1 MVVPPPAPAR
11 PLRPFPLIH
20 HSWQVT
26 KPTHPIMALMAVSK
40 SPPQF
45 MNTRV
50 TCVPMDES
58 KRRKRKG
65 IGKTA
70 HLIAFNLASLPH
82 NNSSFYSGLPLLSTS
97 KMVTKQENSVLDR
110 PKEYA
115 FTAGYFNFLVVVFS
129 PGQVLLANGEEKFV
143 KSYCHGGKICLKN
156 LLPWQCD
163 VTLLFLI
170 TVLLLL
176 MTFEIKSYMNCGYEM
191 KMKK

>member
-1 MVVPPPAPAR
+1 
-11 PLRPFPLIH
+11 
-20 HSWQVT
+20 
-26 KPTHPIMALMAVSK
+26 MALMAVSK

-70 HLIAFNLASLPH
+70 HLIAFSLASLPH
-82 NNSSFYSGLPLLSTS
+82 NNSSFYSGLSLLSTS
-97 KMVTKQENSVLDR
+97 KMVNKQENSVLDR

-176 MTFEIKSYMNCGYEM
+176 MIFEIKSYMNCGYEM

>member
-1 MVVPPPAPAR
+1 MVPPPAPAPAR
-11 PLRPFPLIH
+11 PLRPFSLIH

-40 SPPQF
+40 SLPQF

-50 TCVPMDES
+50 TCVPMGES

-70 HLIAFNLASLPH
+70 HLIAFSLTSLPH

-97 KMVTKQENSVLDR
+97 KMVTKQENSVLDP

-129 PGQVLLANGEEKFV
+129 PGQVLLANGEEKLLSHIAMVAKFI
-143 KSYCHGGKICLKN
+143 SRICYHGN
-156 LLPWQCD
+156 
-163 VTLLFLI
+163 VMSHF
-170 TVLLLL
+170 
-176 MTFEIKSYMNCGYEM
+176 SS
-191 KMKK
+191 

>member
-1 MVVPPPAPAR
+1 
-11 PLRPFPLIH
+11 
-20 HSWQVT
+20 
-26 KPTHPIMALMAVSK
+26 
-40 SPPQF
+40 

-170 TVLLLL
+170 AVLLLL